1 MEKIPMLDNMPIMTA
16 LLHEIIK
23 LVWFDSMFIMTAFV
37 HVIIK
42 LVGFVVLLQE
52 PNVFVV
58 EIYCHKTYM
67 KKRNLLLGMDSK
79 RKI

>member
-1 MEKIPMLDNMPIMTA
+1 MFIMTA

-23 LVWFDSMFIMTAFV
+23 LVGFDSMFIMAAFL

-58 EIYCHKTYM
+58 KIYCQKT
-67 KKRNLLLGMDSK
+67 
-79 RKI
+79 